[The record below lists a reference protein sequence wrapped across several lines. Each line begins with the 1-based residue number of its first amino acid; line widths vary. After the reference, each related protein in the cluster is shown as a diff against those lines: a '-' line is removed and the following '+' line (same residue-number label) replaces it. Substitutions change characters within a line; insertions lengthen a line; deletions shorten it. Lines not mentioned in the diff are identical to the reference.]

1 MKTIISTIIASLI
14 ISLPMQ
20 MIWKNTTIPWHR
32 CKFLTRMRTG
42 TELQIM
48 NCIFRFNNSPNGYDL
63 HNADGATIEIQ
74 GDLQIED

>member
-1 MKTIISTIIASLI
+1 
-14 ISLPMQ
+14 
-20 MIWKNTTIPWHR
+20 
-32 CKFLTRMRTG
+32 MRTG